1 MKKMLLLV
9 GMLAVSGLAFAKNGE
24 EEIIPNP
31 GFGAEFGVANAT
43 KEESI
48 EVKARVI
55 APLTIQNVQNVDF
68 GIIVKGKEGKA
79 YPDKEGGF
87 EVKGE
92 PNQTIA
98 IYVKDDDGTYEKAA
112 SPEAIYNVALVKVGG
127 SSANEN
133 EKIDALMNV
142 LPEGES
148 YGAKNMTLSKDGL
161 KRFSVSGNTKPAT
174 MDHEIGEYKGYLH
187 VKAQY
192 E

>member
-9 GMLAVSGLAFAKNGE
+9 GMLAVSGLAFAK
-24 EEIIPNP
+24 EEIKPNP
-31 GFGAEFGVANAT
+31 TIGPEFGAANAT

-55 APLTIQNVQNVDF
+55 APIAIQNVENVDF
-68 GIIVKGKEGKA
+68 GIIVKGQTQGKT
-79 YPDKEGGF
+79 YPDKHGAF

-92 PNQTIA
+92 KNQTIA
-98 IYVKDDDGTYEKAA
+98 IYVKDDDGTYKKAA
-112 SPEAIYNVALVKVGG
+112 SPKKIYNVALVKDGG
-127 SSANEN
+127 SASNAKQ
-133 EKIDALMNV
+133 KIDAIMNV

-148 YGAKNMTLSKDGL
+148 YGAENMTLPESGI
-161 KRFSVSGNTKPAT
+161 KRFSVSGETKPIT
-174 MDHEIGEYKGYLH
+174 MDHEIGEYRGYLH